1 MNGLKLDSVFDATQA
16 SVGDSAKA
24 NVYTLAQAKPCDIRI
39 HLERFAPA
47 DIPLEEEAL
56 GKWLFKVWEEKEKRL
71 EAFTKDE
78 TFDTDQDKSILLEV
92 RPDACKVMY
101 GSIVWFVCCVV
112 AFVLWCIGAG
122 RIKLLAGSG
131 FSFLS
136 LIALIC
142 FVLQK
147 VHFEKSTHGTKKRS

>member
-1 MNGLKLDSVFDATQA
+1 MG
-16 SVGDSAKA
+16 
-24 NVYTLAQAKPCDIRI
+24 
-39 HLERFAPA
+39 
-47 DIPLEEEAL
+47 
-56 GKWLFKVWEEKEKRL
+56 WEEKEKRL

-112 AFVLWCIGAG
+112 AFVLWCIRAG

-136 LIALIC
+136 LIALVASSSRRC
-142 FVLQK
+142 TL
-147 VHFEKSTHGTKKRS
+147 KRQLMAPRRGPEAGQCILCQP

>member
-1 MNGLKLDSVFDATQA
+1 MKLDSVFDATLA

-24 NVYTLAQAKPCDIRI
+24 NVYTLAQAK
-39 HLERFAPA
+39 PA

-92 RPDACKVMY
+92 RPGACKVMY

-112 AFVLWCIGAG
+112 AFVLWCIRAG

-136 LIALIC
+136 LIALSC
-142 FVLQK
+142 FILQK
-147 VHFEKSTHGTKKRS
+147 ALIKSSLFVVPFIG